1 MADINPHKIPQD
13 LDQDLKETHNLDQHS
28 QKQMQA
34 NKKLLITIG
43 VALVLL
49 ITVWI
54 WKSIEISNVRGK
66 AERDHQALKEQ
77 AIKGIVTLKEEQLKL
92 LTIPYVWAV
101 RTEMMKGNINQI
113 NLYALDLIK
122 EKNFQRIAIANDS
135 GVIVSSTDKKD
146 EGKPFTSIGEVA
158 ALTNNDTMVENT
170 GDSVLIVTS
179 PIMGFNKRL
188 GTLFFKYAV
197 QLPDLK

>member
-28 QKQMQA
+28 QKPVQA

-77 AIKGIVTLKEEQLKL
+77 AIKGIVTSKEEQLKL